1 MDEGKL
7 ARVRKLLAKAEGAA
21 TEAERDAYNG
31 KAAELIAEYGIDE
44 ALLSAAEHRN
54 ETVANKIMKMDAPY
68 ATEKAYLL
76 FRISAPMGVKGVQ
89 LGSGKS
95 TRMHLFGVQSDLER
109 TELLFTSLLLQAA
122 RWVQKVKPANPWT
135 YDNPYGEDVAAY
147 RRSWM
152 RGFADEVGGRI
163 REAEDRK
170 RGESESGGSGVEL
183 VLFDRGKLVNQ
194 AMRDAYPRLGT
205 IRGPQ
210 VRRGAYAAG
219 RQAGA
224 TADIG
229 GTRIG
234 GNHAALSR

>member
-1 MDEGKL
+1 
-7 ARVRKLLAKAEGAA
+7 
-21 TEAERDAYNG
+21 
-31 KAAELIAEYGIDE
+31 
-44 ALLSAAEHRN
+44 
-54 ETVANKIMKMDAPY
+54 MKMDAPY

-109 TELLFTSLLLQAA
+109 VELLFTSLLLQAA
-122 RWVQKVKPANPWT
+122 RWVSKVKPANPWT

-152 RGFADEVGGRI
+152 RGFADVVGGRI